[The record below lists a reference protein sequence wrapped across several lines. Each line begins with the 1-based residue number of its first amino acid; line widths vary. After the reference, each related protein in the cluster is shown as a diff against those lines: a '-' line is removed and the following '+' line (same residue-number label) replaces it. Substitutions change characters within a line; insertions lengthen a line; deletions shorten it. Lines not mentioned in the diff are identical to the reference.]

1 MADTNLPTVG
11 SNNYYLGTKGGAL
24 TKFGQD
30 DLGTADAGSINYANV
45 DGAGFQGTAASTSP
59 GFNFSNGLG
68 AAQIGLGALN
78 AYTGFQNYKLQKEAL
93 AANIENANRNYEAE
107 KTKYNNAVA
116 RTEAVNKHF
125 GSENVTARI

>member
-1 MADTNLPTVG
+1 MAVTDIYFKPIPINSAGGDAISSPVFKTG
-11 SNNYYLGTKGGAL
+11 SNADATIGVEADELGTVPSPA
-24 TKFGQD
+24 
-30 DLGTADAGSINYANV
+30 
-45 DGAGFQGTAASTSP
+45 TS
-59 GFNFSNGLG
+59 GFNFSDGLG

-78 AYTGFQNYKLQKEAL
+78 AFTGFQNYKLQKEAL

-125 GSENVTARI
+125 GSDNVTARI

>member
-1 MADTNLPTVG
+1 MAAADIYFKPIPVNA
-11 SNNYYLGTKGGAL
+11 KGG
-24 TKFGQD
+24 KVVVD
-30 DLGTADAGSINYANV
+30 DVFKTGNNADATIGVGA
-45 DGAGFQGTAASTSP
+45 DGLGPVPASTSP

-68 AAQIGLGALN
+68 VAQIGLGALN

-93 AANIENANRNYEAE
+93 AASIENANRNYEAD

>member
-1 MADTNLPTVG
+1 MAVTDIYFKPIPVNA
-11 SNNYYLGTKGGAL
+11 KGGEVVA
-24 TKFGQD
+24 D
-30 DLGTADAGSINYANV
+30 DVFKTGNNSDATIGVGADGLGPVPAPTAS
-45 DGAGFQGTAASTSP
+45 

-68 AAQIGLGALN
+68 VAQIGLGALN